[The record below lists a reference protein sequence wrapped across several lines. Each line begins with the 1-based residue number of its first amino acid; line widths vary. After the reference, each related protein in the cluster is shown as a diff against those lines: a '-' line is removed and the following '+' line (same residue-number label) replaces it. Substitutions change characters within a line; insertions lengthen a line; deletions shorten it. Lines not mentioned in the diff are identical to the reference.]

1 MQALW
6 SEPRITCKGRF
17 GQLAG
22 AALEP
27 KPFQKPSPPTWFS
40 GSHPAAL
47 RRAVQHGDGFCGAG
61 SQTTAPCADQ
71 VTVIRGALPQSGRS
85 AAACRIAT
93 RVYIAID
100 DDDARGRQRIAAALD
115 QLYGYFGLQGMETV
129 PFTGR
134 RRLARQGSATSPKPA
149 PS

>member
-27 KPFQKPSPPTWFS
+27 KPFQKPSPPIWFG

-71 VTVIRGALPQSGRS
+71 VKVIREALPQSGRS
-85 AAACRIAT
+85 AAECRIAK
-93 RVYIAID
+93 RDYIAVD
-100 DDDARGRQRIAAALD
+100 DNDARGRQRIAAALD
-115 QLYGYFGLQGMETV
+115 QLYGYCGL
-129 PFTGR
+129 
-134 RRLARQGSATSPKPA
+134 
-149 PS
+149 